1 MARTTTPTV
10 PGSIAAFKA
19 EVDCLDVAER
29 LGLEIRRSGGNGAI
43 LCPVHEDRSPSCYVY
58 HDGYKCFACGASGS
72 VIDLVMAVRSV
83 AFGEAV
89 DWIAEAT
96 GVARPQRDPAAEK
109 RAAELR
115 ELREACAL
123 NEIDVV
129 PFGLERELARK
140 LGLGRAP
147 ANPERIPSAL
157 LSAEERT
164 AWAGRPTIELHAR
177 GGLTGFGAFLGDE
190 TAGPSDFVAARSA
203 SRGAA
208 LVALPA
214 ARDLINRHGAIVVA
228 PDPSSAILLQAA
240 GHAAVIAAPGPLAP
254 ATIELI
260 AAMAPRVIIAVEA
273 AADPLPAIL
282 AFGAAGA
289 RVEVAPIV
297 EGALKAPIGAFRYL
311 TVRAERDAETGI
323 PALRRYIA
331 ALPSPSSAALYR
343 AEAQTRGLAV

>member
-1 MARTTTPTV
+1 M
-10 PGSIAAFKA
+10 AAFKA
-19 EVDCLDVAER
+19 EIDARDVAER
-29 LGLEIRRSGGNGAI
+29 LGLEGRRSGSNIAI
-43 LCPVHEDRSPSCYVY
+43 RCPVHDDRSPSCYVY
-58 HDGYKCFACGASGS
+58 ANGYKCFACGASGS

-123 NEIDVV
+123 NEIDTV
-129 PFGLERELARK
+129 PFGMERDLARK

-147 ANPERIPSAL
+147 NNPDLLPAAL
-157 LSAEERT
+157 LSLDERT
-164 AWAGRPTIELHAR
+164 AWAGKPTVELHSR
-177 GGLTGFGAFLGDE
+177 GGLIGFGAFLGDE
-190 TAGPSDFVAARSA
+190 ADGPADFVAARATARS
-203 SRGAA
+203 AA

-214 ARDLINRHGAIVVA
+214 ARDLIGRHEAIVIA
-228 PDPSSAILLQAA
+228 PSPMRALTLQQA
-240 GHAAVIAAPGPLAP
+240 GHAAAVAAPGVLTP
-254 ATIELI
+254 AVIELI
-260 AAMAPRVIIAVEA
+260 AAMAPRVIIAVET
-273 AADPLPAIL
+273 ADDPIETII
-282 AFGAAGA
+282 AFGTAGS

-297 EGALKAPIGAFRYL
+297 DGALKAPIGAFRYL
-311 TVRAERDAETGI
+311 TVRAERDAMVGI
-323 PALRRYIA
+323 PALQRYLA